1 MAVLL
6 IRLKFTLLRH
16 SPTGMRLFGTALA
29 VLGLGIT
36 WYFALAAGSDA
47 VRADLLSLV
56 FAVWAAAWMLGPTVA
71 NGTGVLRSQYF
82 ALLPLDRRRLGAIL
96 LLTMFFDIGPALT
109 LVALAA
115 LSWHAL
121 AVDPA
126 ALLVAVPGI
135 LLLWVFVVSLSRLVF
150 RALGAAMHSRLG
162 MEIASV
168 QWGLI
173 LAGLF
178 FGWMAVQP
186 AFTATLGLSE
196 NGLGEGAVGAVLS
209 ALPTSWPVLAVQAAA
224 AGSWG
229 AASAWIGALAL
240 LTGALVAVTAV
251 LLAPR
256 IGARGVRRRGRPL
269 GARPPT
275 SRGPRFPLLPDT
287 PLGAVVGKELRQW
300 WRDPWRGLELRASL
314 WAALFIGLLTWS
326 SGTFSFFAPFAG
338 VIAAFIMA
346 LATSN
351 MYGHDGTALWLSVVG
366 QGRDTVRADVRGR
379 QVAILL
385 LIVPGATLLS
395 AVFVVATGSPWAW
408 PYVVT
413 GMAVFFGVGSGLA
426 LLLSVVALSPGV
438 DPQLRVDA
446 NDSGDNQV
454 QVWIALVALP
464 LLSAPAVLAAVFLG
478 LAGLPWAAAPVG
490 VLNGALAA
498 WWLGRVAYRR
508 LEARLPE
515 AFARIRYGK
524 EVALRTVPA
533 NGSLLDR
540 LERTAIEGNAET
552 RPTGS

>member
-1 MAVLL
+1 MAGLL
-6 IRLKFTLLRH
+6 IRLKFTLLGH
-16 SPTGMRLFGTALA
+16 SATGMRLLGIALA
-29 VLGLGIT
+29 VLGLGLT
-36 WYFALAAGSDA
+36 WFFALTAGSDD
-47 VRADLLSLV
+47 VRADLLTLV

-82 ALLPLDRRRLGAIL
+82 ALLPLDRRRLGAL
-96 LLTMFFDIGPALT
+96 LLVTMFFDIGPALT

-115 LSWHAL
+115 LAWHAL
-121 AVDPA
+121 SVDPA
-126 ALLVAVPGI
+126 ALLVAVPGF
-135 LLLWVFVVSLSRLVF
+135 LLLWVLVISLSRLVF

-173 LAGLF
+173 LAGIF

-186 AFTATLGLSE
+186 AFSATLSLSE
-196 NGLGEGAVGAVLS
+196 NGLGEGAVGTVLAV
-209 ALPTSWPVLAVQAAA
+209 LPTSWPVLAVQAAA

-229 AASAWIGALAL
+229 AAAAWLGALAL
-240 LTGALVAVTAV
+240 LTGALVAVTSV

-256 IGARGVRRRGRPL
+256 VEARGVRRRSRPL
-269 GARPPT
+269 GARPLT
-275 SRGPRFPLLPDT
+275 GGGPGFSLLPDT

-314 WAALFIGLLTWS
+314 WAALFIGLLTWPS
-326 SGTFSFFAPFAG
+326 DQFSFFTPFAG
-338 VIAAFIMA
+338 VIAAFIMV
-346 LATSN
+346 LATAN
-351 MYGHDGTALWLSVVG
+351 MYGHDGTAVWLSVVG
-366 QGRDTVRADVRGR
+366 QDRGSVRADVRGR

-385 LIVPGATLLS
+385 LIVPGATLMS
-395 AVFVVATGSPWAW
+395 TAFVLATGSHWAW
-408 PYVVT
+408 PLVIT
-413 GMAVFFGVGSGLA
+413 GMAVFFGVGSGLS

-446 NDSGDNQV
+446 NDTGDNQV

-464 LLSAPAVLAAVFLG
+464 VLSAPAVLAAVFLG
-478 LAGLPWAAAPVG
+478 LSGLPWLAVPVG
-490 VLNGALAA
+490 LLNGALAA

-515 AFARIRYGK
+515 TFTRIRYGK
-524 EVALRTVPA
+524 AIALRTVPED
-533 NGSLLDR
+533 GSWLDR
-540 LERTAIEGNAET
+540 LERTAIAGNAET